1 VSAVFERIAPFG
13 THPVERGVQT
23 VGLDL
28 PVGRLTAALA
38 DPADHGWEG
47 EPAGTALLVPGY
59 TGSKEDFRLLLPLL
73 ARQGIRAL
81 AYSRRG
87 QADSAGP
94 DDPAAYGLDAEAGD
108 AVWIAGL
115 LADRGPVHLLGHSL
129 GGIIARGAVLAR
141 PELFADLVLLCSGP
155 AGFGGY
161 SASAERKAVQRDGSM
176 GIWRLWAG
184 ADADRPDSELTAS
197 QVFERGR
204 FAAATAAGLLGNGE
218 LLSEEPD
225 RTAALAATGIRV
237 LVARGA
243 DDNAWAPEL
252 QQRMAYE
259 LDAPYAVIPAAAHSP
274 AQENPAATAALL
286 TDFWSSAG

>member
-1 VSAVFERIAPFG
+1 VSPAFAPVEPFG
-13 THPVERGVQT
+13 THPVAPGVQT

-38 DPADHGWEG
+38 EPADHGWEG
-47 EPAGTALLVPGY
+47 EPLGTALLVPGY

-73 ARQGIRAL
+73 ARAGFRAL

-94 DDPAAYGLDAEAGD
+94 DDPAAYGLDPEAGD
-108 AVWIAGL
+108 VVWIAGL
-115 LADRGPVHLLGHSL
+115 LAERGPVHLLGHSL

-161 SASAERKAVQRDGSM
+161 SASAEREAVEREGSM

-184 ADADRPDSELTAS
+184 RDADRPDAELTAS
-197 QVFERGR
+197 QLFERGR
-204 FAAATAAGLLGNGE
+204 FAAHTAAGLLGNGE

-225 RTAALAATGIRV
+225 RTAALAALDIRV
-237 LVARGA
+237 LVARGQH
-243 DDNAWAPEL
+243 DDAWAPEL
-252 QQRMAYE
+252 QERMAYE
-259 LDAPYAVIPAAAHSP
+259 LDAPVAVIPDAAHSP
-274 AQENPAATAALL
+274 ALENPAATAALL
-286 TDFWSSAG
+286 TDFWKAHP